1 MYLKEE
7 QQHHEVDNHTGRQ
20 FSFAFK
26 FRYFVNEKFA
36 KFKFRLFLN
45 FLKSLNDSLYD
56 WNSKIKIW

>member
-1 MYLKEE
+1 MACTARVSKKGTTAT
-7 QQHHEVDNHTGRQ
+7 VDNHTGRQ
-20 FSFAFK
+20 FSLAFK

-56 WNSKIKIW
+56 